1 MSSVNPPDSPGVRF
15 SCSPRMWVRS
25 AVRSSA
31 SETAPASLLATSNV
45 TSPAGILAG
54 LGAQPCGVRATV
66 TVLALPDPDPDPDR
80 EPLSGA
86 CVLALAHP
94 AAASASVATTA
105 AVAVRWG
112 GHPRL
117 PSVLTLGDSL
127 ARGCR

>member
-1 MSSVNPPDSPGVRF
+1 MSSVKPPDSPGVRF

-31 SETAPASLLATSNV
+31 SETAPASLLATLNV
-45 TSPAGILAG
+45 TSPAGMLAG

-66 TVLALPDPDPDPDR
+66 TVLALPDPDP

-86 CVLALAHP
+86 CVRALAHP
-94 AAASASVATTA
+94 AAASASVTTAA

-117 PSVLTLGDSL
+117 LPVLTLGDSL
-127 ARGCR
+127 ARGRR